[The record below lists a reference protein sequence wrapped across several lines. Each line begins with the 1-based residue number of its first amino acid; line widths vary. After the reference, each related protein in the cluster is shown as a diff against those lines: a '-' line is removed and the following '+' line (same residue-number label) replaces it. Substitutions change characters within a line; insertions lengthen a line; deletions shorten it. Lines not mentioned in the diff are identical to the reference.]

1 MISTSHDPWGNFTCR
16 KNCNGQTI
24 AHAVQTQNFN
34 FTVWFNVTAGHM
46 KSTYTLKLRPYVEK
60 GAPALSTRTF
70 MTHDTNG
77 NGIIEAHELKAAIG
91 GMGSMMTDAEIAK
104 FMAYFDTSKD
114 TQISLAEFDNVMLD
128 LMTKFLASDQDSDGF
143 VDATVTLAL
152 I

>member
-1 MISTSHDPWGNFTCR
+1 
-16 KNCNGQTI
+16 
-24 AHAVQTQNFN
+24 
-34 FTVWFNVTAGHM
+34 M
-46 KSTYTLKLRPYVEK
+46 KRTYTLKLRPYVEK

-70 MTHDTNG
+70 LTHDTNG
-77 NGIIEAHELKAAIG
+77 NGIIEAHELEAAIG